1 MQGSMHAARVAP
13 HLALRA
19 TLQLNPPRGRSAGG
33 ASSLG
38 SAIEPD
44 ELPRRNPRPRSPPQ
58 LCVGKRTGIE
68 RGGRVCMDFLVL
80 KPGKMY
86 IYRSS
91 VVDAGDGS
99 AGGSSQ
105 EPRKRRADR

>member
-86 IYRSS
+86 TYEGVRAHLDDLAALRGL
-91 VVDAGDGS
+91 VGPGDVGL
-99 AGGSSQ
+99 A
-105 EPRKRRADR
+105 